1 MDAKQQT
8 TKQRKNRKVKVTQ
21 VGYSYELRN
30 FGNPDRPGQVLRFI
44 EKKRAGGE
52 GLVIVNDGTT
62 NAEVCRVLIDRLDN
76 LQSRHP
82 SDEVESARQHVETAL
97 LLLKARTARRS
108 ARAAERRHA
117 D

>member
-1 MDAKQQT
+1 M
-8 TKQRKNRKVKVTQ
+8 KVTKS
-21 VGYSYELRN
+21 GYEYELRN

-44 EKKRAGGE
+44 EKKRTGGD

-62 NAEVCRVLIDRLDN
+62 NAELCRVLIDRLES
-76 LQSRHP
+76 QQAKWP
-82 SDEVESARQHVETAL
+82 SDEFKSAKQHIETAL